1 MGTRTERRT
10 AKERPPSPRTVTR
23 SGLVLYRLTVR
34 QFERMIDSG
43 ILSDSDH
50 VELIGGLLVD
60 KMTKND
66 PHDFTVGALGEA
78 LHRIVAPDCVV
89 REEKSIVVG
98 RYSRPEPDVAVARG
112 PRERYRS
119 AAPKPPDLPLLIEV
133 ADSSY
138 PQDRGSKWSRYAA
151 ARVPVY
157 WIVNLLERRIEVY
170 SKPSGRGNT
179 AAYQV
184 TETFG
189 PTDEVP
195 VILDGREQGRVKVRE
210 ILP

>member
-1 MGTRTERRT
+1 MGTRTEKRT
-10 AKERPPSPRTVTR
+10 ASKRHSPTRPATR
-23 SGLVLYRLTVR
+23 SGLVVYRLNVR
-34 QFERMIDSG
+34 QFEKMIETG
-43 ILSDSDH
+43 ILSDGDH
-50 VELIGGLLVD
+50 VELLGGLLVD

-78 LHRIVAPDCVV
+78 LRPIVAPDCVV
-89 REEKSIVVG
+89 REEKSIVLG
-98 RYSRPEPDVAVARG
+98 RFSRPEPDVAVARG

-119 AAPKPPDLPLLIEV
+119 AAPKPPDVKLLIEV

-138 PQDRGSKWSRYAA
+138 PKDRGKKWIEYAKFE
-151 ARVPVY
+151 VPVY

-170 SKPSGRGNT
+170 SEPSGRGKA

-184 TETFG
+184 TRMYA
-189 PTDEVP
+189 PDDEVP
-195 VILDGREQGRVKVRE
+195 VILDGRELGRLKVAD